1 MDEAM
6 TLKTLDQLIQLD
18 TQAIQTYD
26 LALKTVTDPAIRTR
40 LEKLKA
46 QHTHH
51 AEQLSRDITKM
62 VHNQIAT
69 HWDAITCA
77 ALEEQQSESVSQM
90 RIVSGG

>member
-1 MDEAM
+1 MDEDR

-18 TQAIQTYD
+18 TQAIRTYD
-26 LALKTVTDPAIRTR
+26 LALKTVADPVIRTR
-40 LEKLKA
+40 IEKMKA

-51 AEQLSRDITKM
+51 AEQLSRDILKM

-77 ALEEQQSESVSQM
+77 ALKEQQYEYAP
-90 RIVSGG
+90 